1 MISSKGKYALR
12 IMIDIAISSEA
23 NDIVSLKS
31 ITNKENV
38 SIKYLQHIMSLL
50 VKNELL
56 NSIRGNNGGYK
67 LTKETKEYT
76 IYEILSSVEGSLLP
90 VPYVNEDEVIDRSIK
105 PFFNELNILVE
116 NYLKSKT
123 LSYLVEE
130 YKDANYDFVYNI

>member
-12 IMIDIAISSEA
+12 IMIDIAINSEA

-56 NSIRGNNGGYK
+56 NSIRGNSGGYK
-67 LTKETKEYT
+67 LTKESKEYT

-123 LSYLVEE
+123 LYYLVEQ